1 MALLADFGTTWT
13 KLIDTD
19 SGARRIEKS
28 RHVADLTA
36 DLATGNNARLRSK
49 ASINELIALFEG
61 GLRSVKED
69 DFILVD
75 IGSRDLKYI
84 KVADRKVK
92 EMDWSTSCGTLTG
105 FTLELLASY
114 FSIDY
119 GTLAPSTRRDPF
131 TCGLLGIERLFERL
145 ANGSSVEDAVS
156 AFTHAIALNAFNF
169 IGKPDKFFL
178 SGGMCENPLFI
189 ASFSG
194 RAEVIPLG
202 RFVLLEGVL
211 KEYEE
216 RHGQA
221 GRSE

>member
-13 KLIDTD
+13 KLIDTET
-19 SGARRIEKS
+19 GTRRIEKS
-28 RHVADLTA
+28 RHVAHVHA
-36 DLATGNNARLRSK
+36 DLATGHNARPRSR

-61 GLRSVKED
+61 GLHTVAEN

-84 KVADRKVK
+84 KVADRKVG

-119 GTLAPSTRRDPF
+119 HTLTPSPKRDSF

-145 ANGSSVEDAVS
+145 ANGSSVEESVA
-156 AFTHAIALNAFNF
+156 AFTHSIALNAFNF
-169 IGKPDKFFL
+169 IGKPEKFYL
-178 SGGMCENPLFI
+178 SGGMCDNPLFI
-189 ASFSG
+189 ASFPG
-194 RAEVIPLG
+194 GVEVIPLG

-211 KEYEE
+211 KEHEQ
-216 RHGQA
+216 RI
-221 GRSE
+221 